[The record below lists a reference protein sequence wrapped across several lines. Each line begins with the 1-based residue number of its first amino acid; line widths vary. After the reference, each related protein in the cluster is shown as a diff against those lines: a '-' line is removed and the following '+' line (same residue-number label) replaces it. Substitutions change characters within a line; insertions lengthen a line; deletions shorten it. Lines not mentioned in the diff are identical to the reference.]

1 MKHRDDGTIESIS
14 EFDQTTGKEIK
25 KTIFQS
31 DGQTIDS
38 IIKIEYDQVTNQ
50 KVKETHYQDNGEK
63 INYINEL
70 DIETGG
76 LIRQNE
82 YRYRNDG
89 TIENISEVD
98 TNTNQVVKVTYYW
111 QNGTT
116 IDCVVEIVKGTN
128 IKRETY
134 YQDNGEKINYINELD
149 IETGGLIR
157 QNEYRY
163 RNDGT
168 IEAILEFKNYSFIN
182 KLVKETRAP
191 KRPKYRAI

>member
-38 IIKIEYDQVTNQ
+38 IIKTEYDQVTNQ
-50 KVKETHYQDNGEK
+50 KVKETH
-63 INYINEL
+63 
-70 DIETGG
+70 
-76 LIRQNE
+76 
-82 YRYRNDG
+82 
-89 TIENISEVD
+89 
-98 TNTNQVVKVTYYW
+98 
-111 QNGTT
+111 
-116 IDCVVEIVKGTN
+116 
-128 IKRETY
+128 

>member
-1 MKHRDDGTIESIS
+1 
-14 EFDQTTGKEIK
+14 
-25 KTIFQS
+25 
-31 DGQTIDS
+31 
-38 IIKIEYDQVTNQ
+38 
-50 KVKETHYQDNGEK
+50 
-63 INYINEL
+63 
-70 DIETGG
+70 
-76 LIRQNE
+76 
-82 YRYRNDG
+82 
-89 TIENISEVD
+89 
-98 TNTNQVVKVTYYW
+98 TNQVVKVTYYW

-149 IETGGLIR
+149 TETGGLIR

-191 KRPKYRAI
+191 KRPKYQ